1 MTNSVYTR
9 TIALQCNKI
18 HRRKIAQYSIN
29 INKYF
34 IDRYDNIKE
43 FNAKYRAR
51 DSKLKERFSSI
62 EKQEKDRIIENYAML
77 VAFAECFEFSY
88 LVQENIILQC
98 KEQLMLMGED
108 NMNKIIKKLFGLARM
123 NRMITKV
130 K

>member
-62 EKQEKDRIIENYAML
+62 EKQEKDRIIENYAME
-77 VAFAECFEFSY
+77 VALAECFEFSY